1 MEVIDNPVPDTQNSS
16 EVLFDDTPQFVDH
29 SQVILHKEQQSNELI
44 EEEIHTEIGKVHTEI
59 EYVETEI
66 EDVHTEIEDVHTEIE
81 DVQTE
86 IEEQSETVEH
96 EEELEE
102 NSNNLSSKQSAESH
116 EGKVR
121 LPLSRIK
128 TIMKTD
134 PDVAMTSQET
144 AVLIAKATELF
155 VQELTK
161 EVFSYTLQAKRKTVQ
176 RKDLELAIDRIDSLA
191 FLEGTMEF

>member
-1 MEVIDNPVPDTQNSS
+1 MEVIDNLVPDTYDSS
-16 EVLFDDTPQFVDH
+16 EVLFEDTPEFH
-29 SQVILHKEQQSNELI
+29 NHLENISNNEGLSNEVI
-44 EEEIHTEIGKVHTEI
+44 EEEVHPEIEEAHTEIEEVHTEI
-59 EYVETEI
+59 EE
-66 EDVHTEIEDVHTEIE
+66 VHTEIEEVH
-81 DVQTE
+81 TE

-102 NSNNLSSKQSAESH
+102 KGDSLSSKQPESH

-121 LPLSRIK
+121 LPLARIK

-134 PDVAMTSQET
+134 PDVTMTSQES

-191 FLEGTMEF
+191 FLEGAMEF